1 MNPLAIIA
9 LIEGLISVGT
19 DAVTAWKTVST
30 IVAAKRD
37 PTPAEWALANAQ
49 ADAAHNAVATA

>member
-19 DAVTAWKTVST
+19 DAVTAWNTISA

-37 PTPAEWALANAQ
+37 PTPAEWALANLQ
-49 ADAAHNAVATA
+49 ADVAHNAVQTH